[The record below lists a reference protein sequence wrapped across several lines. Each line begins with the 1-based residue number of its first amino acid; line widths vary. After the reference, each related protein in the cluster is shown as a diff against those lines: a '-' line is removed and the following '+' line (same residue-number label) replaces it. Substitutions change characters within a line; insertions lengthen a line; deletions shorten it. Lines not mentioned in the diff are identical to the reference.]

1 MSRAY
6 DDALAAEGITTN
18 QFSLLRTLSRQGE
31 TPLSRLAEML
41 VMERTSLYRMLAPLE
56 GRGLI
61 AVAGGAGRSRIA
73 SLTAQGHTA
82 LADAES
88 AWSGAQARFVGALG
102 DEEWAQLDALLA
114 RATRAAEEIAA

>member
-6 DDALAAEGITTN
+6 DGALVAEGITTN

-56 GRGLI
+56 GRGLV

-73 SLTAQGHTA
+73 SLTAQGRTA